1 MKKFLLLF
9 LAVLFSLHGFSQ
21 RDTFP
26 PPYKRFPEY
35 PPVKLLLPDSISY
48 FTKEDLPKK
57 RPVLLMMF
65 NPQCEHCQHET
76 EELVK
81 HIEEFKKVQV
91 VMATSMHFDSM
102 LVFRKKYNLDAFP
115 NIVVGQD
122 THYFLFSFFENRN
135 LPFHAFYDR
144 KKLLIKVFEGS
155 VSILSILEM
164 YKD

>member
-1 MKKFLLLF
+1 MKWTQLPILVLCLPLF
-9 LAVLFSLHGFSQ
+9 VFAQ

-26 PPYKRFPEY
+26 PPYKRFPEF
-35 PPVKLLLPDSISY
+35 PPVKLLLPDAVSY
-48 FTKEDLPKK
+48 YTKDDLPKK
-57 RPVLLMMF
+57 KPVLLMMF

-81 HIEEFKKVQV
+81 HIDEFRKIQV
-91 VMATSMHFDSM
+91 VMTTSMSLDSM
-102 LVFRKKYNLDAFP
+102 KVFIGKYKLAEHP
-115 NIVVGQD
+115 NIVVAQD

-135 LPFHAFYDR
+135 LPFHAFYNK
-144 KKLLIKVFEGS
+144 KKLLMKVFEGS

>member
-1 MKKFLLLF
+1 MKRFLVVIILL
-9 LAVLFSLHGFSQ
+9 SLSSVAISQ

-35 PPVKLLLPDSISY
+35 PPVKLLLPDSVSFY
-48 FTKEDLPKK
+48 TKEDLPKK
-57 RPVLLMMF
+57 LPVLLMMF

-76 EELVK
+76 EELIK
-81 HIEEFKKVQV
+81 NIDAFKKIQV

-102 LVFRKKYNLDAFP
+102 LVFREKYRLGDHP
-115 NIVVGQD
+115 KIVVGQD
-122 THYFLFSFFENRN
+122 THFFLFSFFENRN
-135 LPFHAFYDR
+135 LPFHAFYDK
-144 KKLLIKVFEGS
+144 KKLLKKVFEGS